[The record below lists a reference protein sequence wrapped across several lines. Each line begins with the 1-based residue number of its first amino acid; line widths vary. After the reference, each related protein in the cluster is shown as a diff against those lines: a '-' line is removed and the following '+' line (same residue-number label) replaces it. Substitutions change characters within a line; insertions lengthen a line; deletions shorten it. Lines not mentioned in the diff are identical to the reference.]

1 MLCLQATRRGKTA
14 LGRLMMAKLA
24 KRTRLSSEAEV
35 TETVGTTMGG
45 ILARVGARRC

>member
-14 LGRLMMAKLA
+14 LGRLMMAKL
-24 KRTRLSSEAEV
+24 KRRSEARAVAEV
-35 TETVGTTMGG
+35 TETVGTTMAG